1 MKEFVD
7 KYHLKAGFIVAA
19 AFPGIF
25 VFSEPVEN
33 IQEML
38 TGFFSFFT
46 FIFLLWIIDFTLV
59 DFKSLADRQ
68 KTKHRGGKYL
78 RIVAT
83 FVAASILYLLIG
95 LTLNPDFLNPVRGDN
110 LTSVQAWFY
119 FILRLFLF
127 NILILMVKFLFDI
140 NEEKQQIRMENELL
154 KRENLQ
160 ARHQTLKQQV
170 TPHFLFNSLN
180 TLRSLIRRDAEKAEE
195 FANELSAIY
204 RYMLRHREKSEVQ
217 IQQELA
223 FATSYL
229 SLLKIRFEDSLY
241 TDIEIPDSISG
252 RTLPPLTL
260 QLLIENAVKHN
271 KFNRKTPLIISI
283 YSENGHLVVKN
294 NLQSKEETE
303 SSSQVGLENINS
315 RYKLLKKR
323 EIVIHQDA
331 RFFTVFLP
339 L

>member
-1 MKEFVD
+1 MKEFID
-7 KYHLKAGFIVAA
+7 RYHLKTGVIVAA

-33 IQEML
+33 IPEML
-38 TGFFSFFT
+38 TGFLSFFT

-59 DFKSLADRQ
+59 DFKSGADRQ
-68 KTKHRGGKYL
+68 KTKHQGGKYL
-78 RIVAT
+78 RIAST
-83 FVAASILYLLIG
+83 FLAVSILYLLIG
-95 LTLNPDFLNPVRGDN
+95 LTLNPDFLNPIRGDN
-110 LTSVQAWFY
+110 LTSVQAWF
-119 FILRLFLF
+119 FFTLRLFLF
-127 NILILMVKFLFDI
+127 NTLILMVKFLFDN

-180 TLRSLIRRDAEKAEE
+180 TLRSLIRRDSEKAEK
-195 FANELSAIY
+195 FTNELSAIY
-204 RYMLRHREKSEVQ
+204 RYMLRHREKNEVQ
-217 IQQELA
+217 IQEEVA
-223 FATSYL
+223 FAKSYL
-229 SLLKIRFEDSLY
+229 CMLKIRFEGSLFA
-241 TDIEIPDSISG
+241 DMEIPDSISG
-252 RTLPPLTL
+252 CTLPPLTL

-271 KFNRKTPLIISI
+271 KFSRKNPLIISI
-283 YSENGHLVVKN
+283 YLENSHLVVKN
-294 NLQSKEETE
+294 NLQPKEETE

-323 EIVIHQDA
+323 EIVIQQED
-331 RFFTVFLP
+331 RFFMVFLP